1 MNQIFYT
8 PWIQFVQSSKPF
20 LSLPFGTG
28 LSKWINQVNLLICQN
43 RISKQKNCK
52 RKARGGVEVW
62 PQWLRR
68 QFSQLETL
76 RPNWLHTTAY
86 CYTLNT
92 TATASTSLLLQL
104 YQINTTNSSSPWEI
118 NLLWGG
124 KGESLEQVFLWGK
137 PLDHFEQIFHFDT
150 SSKDHNRTSYRPQW
164 NIELELQVALPL
176 RSSQTLTTRGR
187 RITQSG
193 AFSKRW
199 MIKIILDF
207 FVNSIIQLA
216 FDDHPWFMFLITHV
230 SRRSSMIHD

>member
-1 MNQIFYT
+1 MYQIFYS

-28 LSKWINQVNLLICQN
+28 RSKWINQVNLLIRQN
-43 RISKQKNCK
+43 RISKQRK
-52 RKARGGVEVW
+52 RGKQGGEVVEVW

-86 CYTLNT
+86 CYTLNP
-92 TATASTSLLLQL
+92 TATATTSLLPQL
-104 YQINTTNSSSPWEI
+104 YQTDKTNSSSPWEI

-150 SSKDHNRTSYRPQW
+150 SSKDHNRTSYRPLR
-164 NIELELQVALPL
+164 NIELELQDESRLK
-176 RSSQTLTTRGR
+176 SWQTLTTRGR

-193 AFSKRW
+193 AFWQR
-199 MIKIILDF
+199 
-207 FVNSIIQLA
+207 
-216 FDDHPWFMFLITHV
+216 
-230 SRRSSMIHD
+230 

>member
-43 RISKQKNCK
+43 RISKQRKIAK
-52 RKARGGVEVW
+52 RKAGGKRIVEVW

-150 SSKDHNRTSYRPQW
+150 SSKDYNRTIYRPGW
-164 NIELELQVALPL
+164 NIELELQDESRL

-193 AFSKRW
+193 IFSQR
-199 MIKIILDF
+199 
-207 FVNSIIQLA
+207 
-216 FDDHPWFMFLITHV
+216 
-230 SRRSSMIHD
+230 